1 MLGDDPPY
9 ITFKYFVRDLRMK
22 LLRLLRLM
30 VLVADF
36 AGAAAGAPFAGAL
49 VAMDALLLGV
59 ENSDKRWAK
68 KMNHT

>member
-1 MLGDDPPY
+1 MDEPLY
-9 ITFKYFVRDLRMK
+9 KTFKYFGKDLRVK

-36 AGAAAGAPFAGAL
+36 AGAAADAPFAGAL

-59 ENSDKRWAK
+59 EKKR
-68 KMNHT
+68 